1 VIVKLVPVKPTS
13 HEAFRAALEKLT
25 ITAYDLSVEDSSK
38 GAKIGTATGLLAVED
53 SLFDSQLE
61 KSPTSLEKS
70 ILQDWSP
77 PPLAPS
83 LDRQIHSVGTAII
96 LVSPPGGGSTLNL
109 HLEIQ
114 RNDLIIVDSTVE
126 YNVDVISM
134 KLVSDQA
141 TYMKLPPS
149 TYFALPLEDPN
160 PAAIQLSSDGQPP
173 DFDKLRT
180 AINLA
185 LDRDPSTDQKFKLHL
200 ECRDDPFSPAESRQ
214 IASEITWNRAL
225 YPPPTPATNI
235 YQMYTTPRVDS
246 FNQPIS

>member
-1 VIVKLVPVKPTS
+1 VRSTARFTARFPNSEVVLLVLLVNHVFFSSELRQCNQSAQTS
-13 HEAFRAALEKLT
+13 DLLTLENP
-25 ITAYDLSVEDSSK
+25 A
-38 GAKIGTATGLLAVED
+38 
-53 SLFDSQLE
+53 
-61 KSPTSLEKS
+61 
-70 ILQDWSP
+70 
-77 PPLAPS
+77 LAPS

-114 RNDLIIVDSTVE
+114 RNDLVIVDSTVE

-149 TYFALPLEDPN
+149 TYFALRLEHPN

-225 YPPPTPATNI
+225 
-235 YQMYTTPRVDS
+235 
-246 FNQPIS
+246 